1 MRGSIFGTLIPVSG
15 TFMYAISSSITVDG
29 YVLTDGFCVVILLPV
44 FDAVAA
50 VNWTISPVE
59 GSSDYFGAVFHFAAI
74 SFALDMEL
82 LVRKHQGIRVDD
94 SIFT

>member
-50 VNWTISPVE
+50 VN
-59 GSSDYFGAVFHFAAI
+59 
-74 SFALDMEL
+74 
-82 LVRKHQGIRVDD
+82 
-94 SIFT
+94 